1 MLDYKKIN
9 AGGAA
14 LILVALALV
23 IFGLT
28 QLSDDSGEPVAA
40 AGGTPREVDEQAVAL
55 FQEKCGQCHTL
66 AVAGSTGMVG
76 PVLDEQLYDSE
87 RVLQA
92 IELGGRGSGAMPAN
106 LLEGEEAQQVADL
119 VAAAE

>member
-1 MLDYKKIN
+1 MLDLKKIN

-14 LILVALALV
+14 LIVVALALV
-23 IFGLT
+23 VFGLT

-40 AGGTPREVDEQAVAL
+40 TGGTPKEVDEQAVGL

-66 AVAGSTGMVG
+66 AVAGTDGAVG
-76 PVLDEQLYDSE
+76 PVLDEQLYESD
-87 RVLQA
+87 RVLRA

-106 LLEGEEAQQVADL
+106 LLEGEEAQLVADL
-119 VAAAE
+119 VARR

>member
-14 LILVALALV
+14 LILIALALV

-40 AGGTPREVDEQAVAL
+40 AGGTPKQVDEQAIEL
-55 FQEKCGQCHTL
+55 FQGNCGQCHTL
-66 AVAGSTGMVG
+66 AVASTAGAVG
-76 PVLDEQLYDSE
+76 PNLDEQLYESD

-92 IELGGRGSGAMPAN
+92 IALGGRGSGAMPAN
-106 LLEGEEAQQVADL
+106 LLEGEEAEL
-119 VAAAE
+119 VAELVAQR

>member
-40 AGGTPREVDEQAVAL
+40 GGGTPRDVDEQAVGL

-66 AVAGSTGMVG
+66 AVAGTDGAVG

-92 IELGGRGSGAMPAN
+92 IALGGRGSGAMPAN

-119 VAAAE
+119 VAER